1 MACVHR
7 GWLGCTRWCGSVEG
21 KQSISCKNIQMACLG
36 RKSGLE
42 SRSVKRKG
50 PHLRLSP
57 IRSIQRVKVL
67 PYFCSTNQMARNVK
81 SNLLQEDR
89 RNTFKWLFSSMCSM
103 TLMKMRIIVA
113 KRRIFHQE
121 TSLVTRF
128 NILILVQH
136 QKRVRVTCECLDQSL
151 KINGRIKGCQKAFL
165 SSWPL
170 KEIH

>member
-1 MACVHR
+1 MHSEVGDRVRSGRNSCGVPHKATTR
-7 GWLGCTRWCGSVEG
+7 GSMGRRNEG
-21 KQSISCKNIQMACLG
+21 ENLAKMACLG

-50 PHLRLSP
+50 PHLRPGP

-81 SNLLQEDR
+81 SNLLREDR

-128 NILILVQH
+128 NVLILVQH
-136 QKRVRVTCECLDQSL
+136 
-151 KINGRIKGCQKAFL
+151 
-165 SSWPL
+165 
-170 KEIH
+170 